1 MDMQKPQGSRRPRR
15 AGTLE
20 SSAALL
26 NEDEGEELSGPT
38 PQVSSMGDGWCIH
51 WDNKYRSRACIKGS
65 FCISEIQVSVDPSA
79 SHRDIEF
86 EVRAD
91 VKMSQLSRT
100 QMWSSTICLKSSNGF
115 SCLNRL
121 FLMVN
126 KALRNQPLPAF
137 LYHTP

>member
-1 MDMQKPQGSRRPRR
+1 MMDF
-15 AGTLE
+15 
-20 SSAALL
+20 
-26 NEDEGEELSGPT
+26 EDEGEELSGLT
-38 PQVSSMGDGWCIH
+38 PQVSSMGDGVTGSDIH

-100 QMWSSTICLKSSNGF
+100 QIWSNLLKI
-115 SCLNRL
+115 L
-121 FLMVN
+121 
-126 KALRNQPLPAF
+126 
-137 LYHTP
+137 